1 MATNFFFNNFLNS
14 QEQTLVEDLII
25 ESIKIHG
32 LDVIFLPRKIGNIDQ
47 IFNEDKSRSYVSAV
61 PIEMYVKNVEGFA
74 GDGDFLSKFNLEIR
88 DQITF
93 TVARRTFANE
103 ITAAFPTL
111 DFNDIPLERERP
123 QEGDLIYFPLNK
135 KIFEIRF
142 VEHESVFYQ
151 LGSLQMYDLKC
162 ELFEYNNEVFDTGI
176 PEVDRLM
183 NDYSLGM
190 SVFGIKTED
199 NYLLTTE
206 DGYPLLQEK
215 YDIDGNAPD
224 ASNDEIETEADGII
238 DFTERDPFSEGTY

>member
-1 MATNFFFNNFLNS
+1 M
-14 QEQTLVEDLII
+14 D
-25 ESIKIHG
+25 
-32 LDVIFLPRKIGNIDQ
+32 
-47 IFNEDKSRSYVSAV
+47 Y
-61 PIEMYVKNVEGFA
+61 
-74 GDGDFLSKFNLEIR
+74 
-88 DQITF
+88 
-93 TVARRTFANE
+93 
-103 ITAAFPTL
+103 
-111 DFNDIPLERERP
+111 NDIPLERERP